1 MACSPADFK
10 SETAKRRSQL
20 DKQGFV
26 TSAAL
31 IKAEALAVI
40 DPRKPWENTLVCA
53 QAASWTCADLEFH
66 TVFSQGLAGHDNPN

>member
-31 IKAEALAVI
+31 IKAEARAY
-40 DPRKPWENTLVCA
+40 
-53 QAASWTCADLEFH
+53 H
-66 TVFSQGLAGHDNPN
+66 TEVQIPVMY